1 MFIKTKGIVLRET
14 SYQEQDKL
22 LTILTQDHGKVTV
35 KAKGAKSTR
44 NTMKAAYQ
52 IMAFSE
58 LTLMEQHGHYIVTE
72 AVTKELFSEL
82 QGDIELLSLASYFL
96 QVTETVAQEE
106 DPEPELLS
114 LLLNVLYA
122 LGKLKKPQSLVKT
135 VFELRLCSIIGFL
148 PALEGCGY
156 CGEGQPAFFH
166 IKDGQLSCAS
176 CAESVND
183 GIRMPLSPGAVDA
196 LRYICYGDAKKIVS
210 FQLSQEGLQQ
220 LANLS
225 EAYLCT
231 QLERGFYTL
240 DFYKTLLYGVKL

>member
-1 MFIKTKGIVLRET
+1 MFLKIRGIVLREV

-22 LTILTQDHGKVTV
+22 LTVLTEDHGKLTV

-52 IMAFSE
+52 IMAYSE
-58 LTLMEQHGHYIVTE
+58 MTLLEQHGHYVVTE

-82 QGDIELLSLASYFL
+82 QGDIELLSLSSYFL
-96 QVTETVAQEE
+96 QVTEAVAQEE

-114 LLLNVLYA
+114 LLMNVLYA
-122 LGKLKKPQSLVKT
+122 LGKLKKPQNLVKT

-156 CGEGQPAFFH
+156 CEQGSPAFFC
-166 IKDGQLSCAS
+166 ISEGRLSCAS
-176 CAESVND
+176 CAQTVTE
-183 GIRMPLSPGAVDA
+183 GIRMPLSPAALEA
-196 LRYICYGDAKKIVS
+196 LRYICYADSKKIFS
-210 FQLSQEGLQQ
+210 FRLSPEALQQ
-220 LANLS
+220 LSSLS
-225 EAYLCT
+225 EAYLCA

>member
-1 MFIKTKGIVLRET
+1 MFLKTRGIVLREV

-22 LTILTQDHGKVTV
+22 LTVLTEDYGKLTV

-52 IMAFSE
+52 IMAYSE
-58 LTLMEQHGHYIVTE
+58 MTLLEQHGHYVVTE
-72 AVTKELFSEL
+72 AGTKELFSEL

-114 LLLNVLYA
+114 LLLNTLYA
-122 LGKLKKPQSLVKT
+122 LGKLRKPQSLVKT

-148 PALEGCGY
+148 PALESCGY
-156 CGEGQPAFFH
+156 CGKGQPCYFH
-166 IKDGQLSCAS
+166 IRDGRLLCGT
-176 CAESVND
+176 CAEAMTE
-183 GIRMPLSPGAVDA
+183 GIRMPLSYGALEA
-196 LRYICYGDAKKIVS
+196 LRFICYGDAKKLFS
-210 FQLSQEGLQQ
+210 FQLSPEGLQQ
-220 LANLS
+220 LSDLS

-240 DFYKTLLYGVKL
+240 DFYKSLLYGVKL